1 MSESASDM
9 NELLEKE
16 SDVAGVRMSTVAVV
30 SLLIHL
36 LAFYSVTGVIGII
49 ENNKKKN
56 YISVELI
63 QNSQDFSQAR
73 SRPARKTEAVSPPV
87 EKTEKAPE
95 DTMSLTPQIAPVAA
109 PAHAEASGQETGPLS
124 NAKAGYLGVHRVSK
138 QPFFKIQV
146 KPTYPTSERAVGTEA
161 RVLVEVFINQYGG
174 VDDVKVVKS
183 GGRLFDES
191 VLKAAMTSSFD
202 PAYLDGQPVAVRVQI
217 PYLFKLE

>member
-1 MSESASDM
+1 M

-16 SDVAGVRMSTVAVV
+16 SDVIGVRMSTVAMV

-63 QNSQDFSQAR
+63 QNSQGFSQAR

-87 EKTEKAPE
+87 EQTVKAPE
-95 DTMSLTPQIAPVAA
+95 DAMSLTPQIDSVAA
-109 PAHAEASGQETGPLS
+109 PAHAEASGQETGPVS
-124 NAKAGYLGVHRVSK
+124 NAKAGYLPIHRVGK
-138 QPFFKIQV
+138 QPYFKIQV
-146 KPTYPTSERAVGTEA
+146 KPVYPASERASGVEA
-161 RVLVEVFINQYGG
+161 RVMVEIDLNRYGG
-174 VDDVKVVKS
+174 VDNVRIVKS
-183 GGRLFDES
+183 GGRFFDEA
-191 VLKAAMTSSFD
+191 VIKAVMTSSFE
-202 PAYLDGQPVAVRVQI
+202 PAYVDGQPTEVRVQI